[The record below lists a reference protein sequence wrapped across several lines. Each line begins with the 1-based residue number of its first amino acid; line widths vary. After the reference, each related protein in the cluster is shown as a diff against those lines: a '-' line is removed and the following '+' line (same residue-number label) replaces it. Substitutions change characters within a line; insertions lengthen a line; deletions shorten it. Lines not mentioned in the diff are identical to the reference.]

1 MVDEIKSNPE
11 VANEGIASLREHIR
25 TAVAEATTLEH
36 VRQLIDNVFATSK
49 ATMVQCPDCGSEFKA
64 PLPDVKTQVTTLVD
78 LLEQAEGKAEQK
90 PTEATT
96 VIIERAAG

>member
-1 MVDEIKSNPE
+1 MVDEGNPP
-11 VANEGIASLREHIR
+11 VADDAVASLREHIR
-25 TAVAEATTLEH
+25 VAVAEATTLAH

-49 ATMVQCPDCGSEFKA
+49 ATLVTCPECGEEFKA

-96 VIIERAAG
+96 VVIERAAR